1 MQTKILQLAEGQTLE
16 VLIHGAADKQAVIFH
31 HGSMAA
37 SEIMAPLYRAAEKMN
52 IFAIGITRPGYAQS
66 SRREGR
72 RAGNYYLE
80 TQAVADHFKLTK
92 FVSLGWSSG
101 GPAAISDSQD
111 YRCKG
116 VVTIAGDAPRVGHD
130 WLDYVEKY
138 PPKNDA
144 LNPSESFDFSAL
156 KSITGDKLADV
167 FGDLLSAAD
176 LEIGQGVHKD
186 ELAAGI
192 RHGFSSGDFGVIDD
206 SESDATDWEIDFSKI
221 KVPVAVFQG
230 DEDRMCTPAH
240 GYYLADKIASSQLF
254 IEEGEGHISL
264 SYSHGDRLIAKAL
277 EYLNSKS

>member
-1 MQTKILQLAEGQTLE
+1 MQTKLLHLPEGQTLE
-16 VLIHGAADKQAVIFH
+16 VLTHGAADSQAVIFH
-31 HGSMAA
+31 HGAMAS

-80 TQAVADHFKLTK
+80 TQAVSDHFNLAK

-101 GPAAISDSQD
+101 GPAAISDAQD
-111 YRCKG
+111 FRCKG

-130 WLDYVEKY
+130 WLAYVEKY

-144 LNPSESFDFSAL
+144 LSHSDSFDFSAL
-156 KSITGDKLADV
+156 KSITGNELADV

-176 LEIGQGVHKD
+176 LEICDGEHRD

-192 RHGFSSGDFGVIDD
+192 RHGFSGGDFGVTDD
-206 SESDATDWEIDFSKI
+206 FESDAADWGIDFSTI

-240 GYYLADKIASSQLF
+240 GYYLADKIASARLF
-254 IEEGEGHISL
+254 IVGGQGHISL
-264 SYSHGDRLIAKAL
+264 IYSQGDRIITKAL
-277 EYLNSKS
+277 EFLNL

>member
-16 VLIHGAADKQAVIFH
+16 VLIHGVAENQAVIFH

-80 TQAVADHFKLTK
+80 TQAVADHFNLTK

-130 WLDYVEKY
+130 WLAYVEKY

-144 LNPSESFDFSAL
+144 LSHSDSFDFSAL
-156 KSITGDKLADV
+156 KSITGDELAHV
-167 FGDLLSAAD
+167 FGDLVSAPD
-176 LEIGQGVHKD
+176 LEICEGVHRD
-186 ELAAGI
+186 EFAAGI
-192 RHGFSSGDFGVIDD
+192 RHGFSTGDFGVTDD
-206 SESDATDWEIDFSKI
+206 FESDAADWGIDFSKI

-240 GYYLADKIASSQLF
+240 GYYLADKIASAQLF
-254 IEEGEGHISL
+254 IVEGQGHISL
-264 SYSHGDRLIAKAL
+264 SYSQGDRIIAKAL
-277 EYLNSKS
+277 EFLNL